1 MLIEAAHQ
9 DALVV
14 REHFFGAIAMMHIE
28 VDNRHALERIFF
40 QGIGRRNRD
49 IVEKA
54 EPHGLARPGMV
65 PGRTNRTKSGAMLAA
80 HDRIDSGN
88 TGAGRCLRSEEH
100 TSELQSL
107 MRTSYAGFC
116 LKKKN

>member
-1 MLIEAAHQ
+1 MLIEAAHH

-80 HDRIDSGN
+80 HDRIDSG
-88 TGAGRCLRSEEH
+88 RSEEH
-100 TSELQSL
+100 TSEPSP
-107 MRTSYAGFC
+107 
-116 LKKKN
+116 